1 MARAKLTVIE
11 DDLINDGGSVL
22 WSFVKGEQL
31 EFPVTLSFITNASLA
46 YTFEAV
52 IIEANN
58 VAEQI
63 ERPTSVKTNGVQT
76 ILTVVKPEAPTN
88 YISGNTYAY
97 DNVVFNNNKYYK
109 CIVISTTAPL
119 TSTSD
124 WLEININ
131 DIYIRFPS
139 TIGATW
145 SQQPTV
151 STAVYGF
158 FELSVT
164 EPQNP
169 SGFRRTWKPIRGMVE
184 IQFSPTDVVP

>member
-31 EFPVTLSFITNASLA
+31 EFPITLSFITDASKA

-52 IIEANN
+52 VIEANN
-58 VAEQI
+58 EVEQI
-63 ERPTSVKTNGVQT
+63 TKPISIKVNGVQT
-76 ILTVVKPEAPTN
+76 PLTVIKPSSPTTWVN
-88 YISGNTYAY
+88 TSTYAF
-97 DNVVFNNNKYYK
+97 DDVVIYNNKYYK
-109 CIVISTTAPL
+109 CITLSTTDLPT
-119 TSTSD
+119 TSSA
-124 WLEININ
+124 WYEVNIN

-139 TIGATW
+139 TLASTW

-164 EPQNP
+164 EPLNP
-169 SGFRRTWKPIRGMVE
+169 SGFKRTWKPIRGMVE